1 VQNSLCVQ
9 VLRSPIL
16 AALPHIS
23 SLTEGTVRQHFGHVQ
38 LINVWHLLFA
48 CDRPTYRRHVR
59 MSLQDRDDER
69 CPADCTVGGRGGG
82 GRYAMQSGRVN
93 WKNCVSSP
101 RPLQCV
107 LQSQSSSADVD
118 VCSAEGINCL
128 AASVLIGHHIFA
140 AVIRVISATHHVLAS
155 LNINADFRLGL
166 RLSASH
172 VSRAA
177 SLLRM
182 KIYRAPRKKSGNW
195 RE

>member
-1 VQNSLCVQ
+1 MQNSLCVQ

-93 WKNCVSSP
+93 WKNCVSSREDRCNAFFSRRAALQTSTSARLKALTVLP
-101 RPLQCV
+101 RP
-107 LQSQSSSADVD
+107 
-118 VCSAEGINCL
+118 
-128 AASVLIGHHIFA
+128 F
-140 AVIRVISATHHVLAS
+140 
-155 LNINADFRLGL
+155 
-166 RLSASH
+166 LSAIIS
-172 VSRAA
+172 SPPSYA
-177 SLLRM
+177 
-182 KIYRAPRKKSGNW
+182 
-195 RE
+195 